1 MRYDEA
7 MLARTLSVT
16 ALVGVAL
23 TPLALACGSDAPS
36 PNDANE
42 AADAASLDVGAP
54 PETPEAGGMDVAT
67 GPDGATG
74 GPCVVDTNP
83 GHHLFECDGIKY
95 DLETPPICTGGGCGV
110 VLDVHGLTMTADQ
123 EDKSTKLRVLGSGHG
138 FVVVQPTAPRGLI
151 GPSWTPVTDDAKVW
165 AALGAVRAAL
175 KVDPERVHVTGFSQG
190 GAMTL
195 RLLCAHGDEIAS
207 AAPVAAADGRSL
219 DGNVPPFRLDCPFDA
234 TTKPAAP
241 RSILQMPGTLD
252 ALVPID
258 KGKLQRDAIL
268 AWLGTVTDSVV
279 ASDASFTR
287 TRYASAAKGV
297 VFEYVQ
303 HGYVVT
309 PPILPV
315 AIGGHCL
322 PGGDDLRGQV
332 SGESMFFSCAP
343 PNGFVWG
350 EILMDFFIA
359 HPRGK

>member
-1 MRYDEA
+1 
-7 MLARTLSVT
+7 
-16 ALVGVAL
+16 
-23 TPLALACGSDAPS
+23 
-36 PNDANE
+36 
-42 AADAASLDVGAP
+42 
-54 PETPEAGGMDVAT
+54 
-67 GPDGATG
+67 
-74 GPCVVDTNP
+74 
-83 GHHLFECDGIKY
+83 
-95 DLETPPICTGGGCGV
+95 
-110 VLDVHGLTMTADQ
+110 
-123 EDKSTKLRVLGSGHG
+123 
-138 FVVVQPTAPRGLI
+138 
-151 GPSWTPVTDDAKVW
+151 
-165 AALGAVRAAL
+165 
-175 KVDPERVHVTGFSQG
+175 
-190 GAMTL
+190 MTL
-195 RLLCAHGDEIAS
+195 RLLCAHRDEIAQ
-207 AAPVAAADGRSL
+207 PVAAADGRSL
-219 DGNVPPFRLDCPFDA
+219 DGNVPPFRHFDCPFDA

-241 RSILQMPGTLD
+241 RSILR
-252 ALVPID
+252 AHERRRVVPID

>member
-1 MRYDEA
+1 MWPCRP
-7 MLARTLSVT
+7 
-16 ALVGVAL
+16 
-23 TPLALACGSDAPS
+23 TPWRP
-36 PNDANE
+36 
-42 AADAASLDVGAP
+42 
-54 PETPEAGGMDVAT
+54 
-67 GPDGATG
+67 TG

-219 DGNVPPFRLDCPFDA
+219 DGNVPPFRLD
-234 TTKPAAP
+234 
-241 RSILQMPGTLD
+241 
-252 ALVPID
+252 
-258 KGKLQRDAIL
+258 QRDAIL